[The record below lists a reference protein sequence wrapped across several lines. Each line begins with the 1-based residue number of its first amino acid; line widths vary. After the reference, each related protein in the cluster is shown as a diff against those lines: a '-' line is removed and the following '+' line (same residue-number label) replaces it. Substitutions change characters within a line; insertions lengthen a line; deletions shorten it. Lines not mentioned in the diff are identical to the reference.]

1 MSEQGTGSVL
11 NETRY
16 RRNRVLVSVQGAR
29 CVLTEPLCRNLV
41 LEVHQ
46 NSVSEQGTG
55 RVLTETHSVS
65 EQGTGRVLTETHSV
79 SEQGTG
85 SALKT
90 RSVSEQGTGSVLKL
104 GVGTG
109 YWTDCTKNSVSE
121 QGTGSVQKLGVGTG
135 YWTDCTKTSVSEN
148 RVLEVYSNSVP
159 EQGILEVSRRVLQ

>member
-65 EQGTGRVLTETHSV
+65 EQGTG
-79 SEQGTG
+79 

-90 RSVSEQGTGSVLKL
+90 R
-104 GVGTG
+104 
-109 YWTDCTKNSVSE
+109 SVSE

-159 EQGILEVSRRVLQ
+159 EQGILKVSRRVLQ

>member
-1 MSEQGTGSVL
+1 M
-11 NETRY
+11 
-16 RRNRVLVSVQGAR
+16 SVQGAR

-46 NSVSEQGTG
+46 NSVSEQDTGRVLTETHSVSEQGTGRVLTETHSVSEQSTG

-90 RSVSEQGTGSVLKL
+90 R
-104 GVGTG
+104 
-109 YWTDCTKNSVSE
+109 SVSE

>member
-46 NSVSEQGTG
+46 N
-55 RVLTETHSVS
+55 SVS